1 MISGHDCIFC
11 KIVAGTSPCQEIYQD
26 SATLSFMDINPA
38 NDGHCLVIPKMHFET
53 VFEMSPDAFAAVA
66 RAVTQVARAVND
78 VLKPGGISVVQANG
92 ELAGQTVPHVHV
104 HVLPRRTGDDLLLS
118 WDRNRTD
125 QDKADGARVA
135 EIAARLRSRLRD
147 GR

>member
-1 MISGHDCIFC
+1 MVHASARMISGHDCIFC

-78 VLKPGGISVVQANG
+78 VVKPGRDKRGAGKRRACGANS
-92 ELAGQTVPHVHV
+92 APC
-104 HVLPRRTGDDLLLS
+104 PCACPS
-118 WDRNRTD
+118 A
-125 QDKADGARVA
+125 ADW
-135 EIAARLRSRLRD
+135 
-147 GR
+147 